1 LISLVSTSP
10 LAFELVCKHTTLRTV
25 GDAVRAIAGLT
36 PQQRETY
43 YWKVAILTLNSA
55 IKEPQYIN
63 AATISLQS
71 ALNLTGMLAQPP
83 ETP

>member
-10 LAFELVCKHTTLRTV
+10 LGFELVCKHTTLKTV
-25 GDAVRAIAGLT
+25 GDAVRAIAELT
-36 PQQRETY
+36 PEQRETY

-55 IKEPQYIN
+55 IKEPQYIS
-63 AATISLQS
+63 AATITLQS
-71 ALNLTGMLAQPP
+71 ALNMTGMLAQPR